1 MHDVSAHT
9 GRRWW
14 QGPSLSTSW
23 GLLAWLTVPLTAF
36 LTIGPVREVD
46 VYWHIRMGADILA
59 NGRFGGDPG
68 WTFGP
73 ADVDWVTTQAGAEL
87 LLHAIHLVASW
98 PGIMLFRVVMAAVVM
113 TSVLLA
119 VTRVVRTRSRLAVDR
134 SVAVVAVLAMV
145 LMVEYVQERP
155 QTLSLAILPWVGV
168 LVLRVMYTDR
178 WPRWWVIGLLVMAW
192 SWFHGAATLVAPLL
206 AVAALIHALGVGG
219 LRWVPVL
226 ATSVRRGWLVI
237 LVAALAP
244 MIGPAGLGYYSQAA
258 AIQDAASMRII
269 EWTPAAANSAYVWA
283 VLVLVAVWAFA
294 LVRLAARSGTIWRT
308 FRMDALLVIPAVLV
322 MTTSGRYLGLGFLIL
337 APLVVRRLAQAWTR
351 PAAPLERM
359 KRPVAIVLLSL
370 VSALTVL
377 VAGAAAAGVRPV
389 DLHHPLRVWD
399 ALSQSADERR
409 VVVAYVLGGQAG
421 LLGDA
426 VVSID
431 GRADRYGGA
440 LIDANRDLVD
450 GRPGWRDTL
459 ALYDGATDAVVPSG
473 GALVE
478 LLVADGWVVACVDGG
493 FTWLTAP
500 GVTGACPSEGAD

>member
-1 MHDVSAHT
+1 MRADRE
-9 GRRWW
+9 RRWW

-46 VYWHIRMGADILA
+46 VYWHIRMGADMLA
-59 NGRFGGDPG
+59 NGRFGGDPA

-73 ADVDWVTTQAGAEL
+73 ADSGWVTTQAGAEL
-87 LLHAIHLVASW
+87 LLHLIHLVASW

-113 TSVLLA
+113 TSLLLA
-119 VTRVVRTRSRLAVDR
+119 VTRVVRTRSPLAVDR
-134 SVAVVAVLAMV
+134 SAALVSVLAMV
-145 LMVEYVQERP
+145 IMAEFVQERP
-155 QTLSLAILPWVGV
+155 QSLSLAILPWVGV

-178 WPRWWVIGLLVMAW
+178 WPRWWVVGLLVMAW

-219 LRWVPVL
+219 LRWLPALV
-226 ATSVRRGWLVI
+226 TSIRRGWLVI

-244 MIGPAGLGYYSQAA
+244 MVGPAGLGYYPQAA

-269 EWTPAAANSAYVWA
+269 EWSPAAASSAYVWA
-283 VLVLVAVWAFA
+283 VLLLVAVWAFA
-294 LVRLAARSGTIWRT
+294 LVRLAARSGMIWRT

-322 MTTSGRYLGLGFLIL
+322 MTTSGRYLGLGFLLL
-337 APLVVRRLAQAWTR
+337 APLVTRRLAQAWDR
-351 PAAPLERM
+351 PAAPLERLR
-359 KRPVAIVLLSL
+359 RPVAIVILAV
-370 VSALTVL
+370 VSGLTAA

-389 DLHHPLRVWD
+389 DLHHPLRVWESL
-399 ALSQSADERR
+399 AAEEGERR
-409 VVVAYVLGGQAG
+409 AIVAYVLGGQAG
-421 LLGDA
+421 VLGDV

-440 LIDANRDLVD
+440 LLDANRDLLD
-450 GRPGWRDTL
+450 ARPGWRDTL
-459 ALYDGATDAVVPSG
+459 ARYEGATDAVVPSD
-473 GALVE
+473 GAVVE
-478 LLVADGWVVACVDGG
+478 LLVADGWQVACVDGD